1 VCELA
6 VTIKDVAKVANV
18 TPSTV
23 SRVISNSPRISEKTK
38 RKVRKA
44 MEELGYLPNFKA
56 RSLANRSTQ
65 TIGLVMPNSTDKVFQ
80 NPFFPEV
87 IRGISKIAHSM
98 EYALHISTGETEEEI
113 YEGLVRMVQSGRV
126 DGVILLYSRINDN
139 VMSYL
144 EEKKFPYTI
153 IGKPYINSDGI
164 SHVDNDNFSA
174 AKEVTKYLLK
184 LGHKRIGFVAGSL
197 KLMVTLERKRGYESA
212 LLDAE
217 ITINNDYIVHEEFL
231 REGGQEAISE
241 LLSLKEPPTALVVA
255 DDLMAFGMLNTL
267 DEMGLRVPDDISIIS
282 FNNLLLSEVSRPPLT
297 SVDINIYNLGLQSAK
312 CLIEKI
318 KQPDEPAKRII
329 IPYKVI
335 ERNSCNRLS

>member
-1 VCELA
+1 MR
-6 VTIKDVAKVANV
+6 VTIKDVAKIANV

-23 SRVISNSPRISEKTK
+23 SRVIANNPRISEKTK
-38 RKVRKA
+38 RKVRKV
-44 MEELGYLPNFKA
+44 MEELGYHPNFKA
-56 RSLANRSTQ
+56 RSLASGSTQ

-87 IRGISKIAHSM
+87 IRGISKTAHSM

-113 YEGLVRMVQSGRV
+113 FEGVVRMVQSGRV
-126 DGVILLYSRINDN
+126 DGVILLYSRINDK
-139 VMSYL
+139 VMTFL
-144 EEKKFPYTI
+144 VEKDFPFTI
-153 IGKPYINSDGI
+153 IGKPYNNIDRI

-174 AKEVTKYLLK
+174 SKEVTEYLLR
-184 LGHKRIGFVAGSL
+184 LGHRRIGFVAGSI
-197 KLMVTLERKRGYESA
+197 KLMVTLDRQRGYETA
-212 LLDAE
+212 LIDSE
-217 ITINNDYIVHEEFL
+217 ISVNKDYIVHEEFL

-267 DEMGLRVPDDISIIS
+267 DEIGLCVPDDISIVS

-297 SVDINIYNLGLQSAK
+297 SVDVNIYNLGLQAAK

-318 KQPDEPAKRII
+318 KQPDEPAKRIT
-329 IPYKVI
+329 IPYKMI
-335 ERNSCNRLS
+335 ERNSCKKI